1 MNLFVATMLV
11 VVFPLIA
18 SSLIAMRLAADNKV
32 SGTRDFYIRV
42 RKRRV
47 YKLSILHALGQT
59 DLV

>member
-1 MNLFVATMLV
+1 MNFCVAIMLG
-11 VVFPLIA
+11 VVFAIIA
-18 SSLIAMRLAADNKV
+18 SSLIAMRLAADIEA

-47 YKLSILHALGQT
+47 YKLSIFHALGQT